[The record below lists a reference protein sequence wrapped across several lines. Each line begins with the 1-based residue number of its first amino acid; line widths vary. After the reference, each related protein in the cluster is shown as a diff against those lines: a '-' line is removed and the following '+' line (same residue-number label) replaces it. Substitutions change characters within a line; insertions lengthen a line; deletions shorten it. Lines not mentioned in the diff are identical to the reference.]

1 MKEKTILKKSFS
13 LLELIFVI
21 ALIAIIS
28 SSIIPKNDISKLQLA
43 TDKIV
48 LYLNYTRYIALID
61 NKYDVDDPEWERKRW
76 TLKFQ
81 NCSDTNDGMYYIVY
95 SDMSGGTAAFKK
107 NECMKDPLS
116 FRYLYSGYDCKP
128 SSNESK
134 DILLTKEFGINKI
147 DVSCNTTSTIGQISF
162 GEDGRIYSQLGTN
175 IKEID
180 EQCTIKLYDMNNKY
194 TTIAIE
200 PKTGYI
206 HKL

>member
-1 MKEKTILKKSFS
+1 MKKSFS

-21 ALIAIIS
+21 ILIAIIS
-28 SSIIPKNDISKLQLA
+28 STIISKTKISKLQIA
-43 TDKIV
+43 TDKIIV
-48 LYLNYTRYIALID
+48 YLNYTRYIALID
-61 NKYDVDDPEWERKRW
+61 NKYDVDDAEWGKKRW

-81 NCSDTNDGMYYIVY
+81 NCSNTNDGMYYIVY

-116 FRYLYSGYDCKP
+116 LKYLYSGYDCEP

-134 DILLTKEFGINKI
+134 NILLTKEFGINKVE
-147 DVSCNTTSTIGQISF
+147 VSCNTTSTIGQISF
-162 GEDGRIYSQLGTN
+162 GADGKIYSQLGTN
-175 IKEID
+175 IKEIY
-180 EQCTIKLYDMNNKY
+180 EQCLIKLYDINDVY
-194 TTIAIE
+194 STIAIE

>member
-1 MKEKTILKKSFS
+1 VAFS

-21 ALIAIIS
+21 VLIAIIS
-28 SSIIPKNDISKLQLA
+28 STIISKTEISKLQLA

-48 LYLNYTRYIALID
+48 LYLNYTRYIAFVDSKFDID
-61 NKYDVDDPEWERKRW
+61 DVEWERKRW

-81 NCSDTNDGMYYIVY
+81 NCSDTNNGMYYIVY

-107 NECMKDPLS
+107 DECMKDPLS
-116 FRYLYSGYDCKP
+116 LKYLYSGYDCEP

-134 DILLTKEFGINKI
+134 NILLTKEFGVHKVE
-147 DVSCNTTSTIGQISF
+147 VSCNITSTIGQISF
-162 GEDGRIYSQLGTN
+162 GADGKIYSQLGTN

-180 EQCTIKLYDMNNKY
+180 EQCLLKLYDINDDY

>member
-1 MKEKTILKKSFS
+1 MAFS

-21 ALIAIIS
+21 VLIAIIS
-28 SSIIPKNDISKLQLA
+28 STIISKTEISKLQIA

-48 LYLNYTRYIALID
+48 LYLNYTRYIAFVDSKFDID
-61 NKYDVDDPEWERKRW
+61 DVEWERKRW

-81 NCSDTNDGMYYIVY
+81 NCSDTNNGMYYIVY

-107 NECMKDPLS
+107 DECMKDPLS
-116 FRYLYSGYDCKP
+116 LKYLYSGYDCKP

-134 DILLTKEFGINKI
+134 NILLTKEFGVHKVE
-147 DVSCNTTSTIGQISF
+147 VSCNTTSTIGQISF
-162 GEDGRIYSQLGTN
+162 GADGKIYSQLGTN

-180 EQCTIKLYDMNNKY
+180 EQCLLKLYDINDDY